1 MKQIPP
7 AKNIN
12 EALEILDNG
21 GRFYNFKAKAND
33 GRIDQSELG
42 KVAGIFSDHQEMI
55 LFLEMLMIDLT
66 TEEKNKIVGMLDQR
80 MQEKYDYL
88 KPQYLNLAEVNKDAQ
103 FSNSIITKGIPKL
116 IESKSEFTGFI
127 MIPIV
132 AGNVTSFS
140 MIPLIEEY
148 EVYEIK
154 DSVTS
159 KTLLIAH
166 TKSFDNL
173 PTDTEITVAGVLK
186 ELIPNKNDKTNS
198 GKFLEIVYYV

>member
-1 MKQIPP
+1 MKKITP
-7 AKNIN
+7 AKNIQ

-55 LFLEMLMIDLT
+55 LFLEMLMVNLPLED
-66 TEEKNKIVGMLDQR
+66 KSKIISMLDKTL
-80 MQEKYDYL
+80 QEKYSRL
-88 KPQYLNLAEVNKDAQ
+88 QAQ
-103 FSNSIITKGIPKL
+103 NMSLSDVKEKGMFSNSIITKGIPHL
-116 IESKSEFTGFI
+116 VESKSEFTGFI

-148 EVYEIK
+148 DVYELK
-154 DSVTS
+154 DAISGETI
-159 KTLLIAH
+159 LIAH
-166 TKSFDNL
+166 TKLFDNL
-173 PTDTEITVAGVLK
+173 PNKEISVAGVLK
-186 ELIPNKNDKTNS
+186 ELKPSKEGKTDS
-198 GKFLEIVYYV
+198 GKFLEVVYYF